1 MDSTEGTMN
10 RPIHRDNAG
19 VWLPYRTRLA
29 GFEIGK
35 TKLAAF
41 AMNAHTNNKG
51 KGFVSAFFAAAK
63 TAGVSTTAAAS
74 LDRNVVTATPTKYT
88 SKNKRAGDPF
98 A

>member
-1 MDSTEGTMN
+1 MESSEGTMK
-10 RPIHRDNAG
+10 RPIQSDSAG

-29 GFEIGK
+29 GLDIGK

-41 AMNAHTNNKG
+41 AMNAQTNSRGN
-51 KGFVSAFFAAAK
+51 GFVSAFFAAAN

-74 LDRNVVTATPTKYT
+74 LDRKVVTTTPTRYT
-88 SKNKRAGDPF
+88 RRNKRAGDPL